1 MLERIKGNIE
11 ANREGFSLAEMLI
24 VLLIISFLV
33 LAMPPIVH
41 KKVQKRITR
50 GEHGRYECWVA
61 PQTMTVNGVTYE
73 KGKTYEYYATEKSG
87 PCTNCGAKDAPKGYV
102 PTGGQCT
109 FKPKEMAPNAAY
121 FSFNVIG
128 GGAGGSYAPYDAS
141 DKMYKDTESVV
152 SANVRLGK
160 YVCTEGKPNIDGT
173 CTSEAYVGGENPA
186 NWSWYGLL
194 YPTGSGTC
202 NNVSDSATFRTPD
215 KNGWNYWRYY
225 ITYYGHSDETEHY
238 AYNYKNSIEAYNDLP
253 RTKDWVKYYWEP
265 VQFQNDSLRF
275 CSGSGYNGTPVPDH
289 VNSSGVES
297 YKYFYGGPGGNGV
310 CVHLKPREYFQAGG
324 TYPSLTA
331 ANYFKVARAKRQY
344 PYEYYFYVTKNDAV
358 KSTLLVSMEK
368 TRLTDDMDMPQA
380 ATNPGI
386 STGTMPPIIGAV
398 TAVKEGDT
406 QPGCGSSYEGNFVY
420 LGGTGDNSD
429 LLVLP
434 GANGHKADVRVR
446 TEVSQRG
453 DTVTV
458 GDEIINFTG
467 TNAANRIASAVN
479 AENSVWEIAND
490 APAGKFEASI
500 PNLEGANLFPS
511 SILMTRKYG
520 FDSTTFGYPGEPGE
534 SISMFLPSLTGNLT
548 FEIGQGGAKGS
559 ATSKT
564 GTGGSP
570 TYVKNSDGVTIF
582 TAKGGVGHMGGEIGS
597 KVLMF
602 GEDIL
607 KGRGEESS
615 NPMKL
620 SSVCESGVTF
630 GAKTDKDGA
639 PLLIDGCL
647 DKGVRDNEKRFSAD
661 SGFYTILELDTNT
674 KTPSV
679 INMLYGSIDDGGT
692 GMLPGSGGDGGYSF
706 LRDTRG
712 KETIHFDNHP
722 QKHDDS
728 VYNYSYTY
736 TDGTGTQHPTIT
748 QNYTCYRKKENI
760 GEASGTAVNTTVCEP
775 SRGYPGAVVIVW

>member
-160 YVCTEGKPNIDGT
+160 YICTEGKPNIDGT
-173 CTSEAYVGGENPA
+173 CTNASSTYPGGENPA
-186 NWSWYGLL
+186 NWSWYGEI
-194 YPTGSGTC
+194 YQTGSGIC
-202 NNVSDSATFRTPD
+202 NDLYGKTFRKPI
-215 KNGWNYWRYY
+215 NGSTDI
-225 ITYYGHSDETEHY
+225 ITFWGRDSETEHY
-238 AYNYKNSIEAYNDLP
+238 AYNYKNSIDAYNELP
-253 RTKDWVKYYWEP
+253 RTKDWVKYYWYP
-265 VQFQNDSLRF
+265 VSLTNQFLRF
-275 CSGSGYNGTPVPDH
+275 CSGNGYTGAPITTPA
-289 VNSSGVES
+289 SSAGVEYS
-297 YKYFYGGPGGNGV
+297 TFRYGGPGGKGV
-310 CVHLKPREYFQAGG
+310 CVSLKPSESMPVGASS
-324 TYPSLTA
+324 PSLGA
-331 ANYFKVARAKRQY
+331 DNYFKVARAKRDN
-344 PYEYYFYVTKNDAV
+344 PEYFFYVANRDTRRTTKV
-358 KSTLLVSMEK
+358 VSMER
-368 TRLTDDMDMPQA
+368 TRLTDRFDMPKA
-380 ATNPGI
+380 ATNPQI
-386 STGTMPPIIGAV
+386 SNGGVAPSPGAV
-398 TAVKEGDT
+398 THQEI
-406 QPGCGSSYEGNFVY
+406 CGNSYEGNFVY
-420 LGGTGDNSD
+420 LGGTNGTPD

-434 GANGHKADVRVR
+434 GANGHSA
-446 TEVSQRG
+446 TELLTTEESQSG
-453 DTVTV
+453 GTFVIGGQPV
-458 GDEIINFTG
+458 NFTG
-467 TNAANRIASAVN
+467 MNAADRISESVN
-479 AENSVWEIAND
+479 ADNSIWRVVSTND
-490 APAGKFEASI
+490 NFNATM
-500 PNLEGANLFPS
+500 PNLEGIFFPS
-511 SILMTRKYG
+511 SIVMTRKSG

-548 FEIGQGGAKGS
+548 FEIGQGGEKGS
-559 ATSKT
+559 AASKT

-570 TYVKNSDGVTIF
+570 TYVKNSSGVTIF

-615 NPMKL
+615 NPMNL

-679 INMLYGSIDDGGT
+679 INKLYGSIDDGGT

-722 QKHDDS
+722 QKRDDT

>member
-50 GEHGRYECWVA
+50 GEHGRYECWVS
-61 PQTMTVNGVTYE
+61 PQDMTVDGVTYQ
-73 KGKTYEYYATEKSG
+73 KGKTYEYYATEKNG
-87 PCTNCGAKDAPKGYV
+87 PCADCGEKGNPKGYI

-128 GGAGGSYAPYDAS
+128 GGAGGSYAPYDSS
-141 DKMYKDTESVV
+141 DKMYKDSEAAVT
-152 SANVRLGK
+152 ANVRLGK

-173 CTSEAYVGGENPA
+173 CPPSSGRPTGENPA
-186 NWSWYGLL
+186 NWSWYGKIYEAGAGNCNVDKISSLGFRK
-194 YPTGSGTC
+194 PINGGT
-202 NNVSDSATFRTPD
+202 DSITFS
-215 KNGWNYWRYY
+215 WWAA
-225 ITYYGHSDETEHY
+225 ETEHY
-238 AYNYKNSIEAYNDLP
+238 AYNYKNSIEAYDELP
-253 RTKDWVKYYWEP
+253 RTKDWVKYYWYP
-265 VQFQNDSLRF
+265 VSLTNQYLTF
-275 CSGSGYNGTPVPDH
+275 CSGNGYTGAPVANSGSHAGSEY
-289 VNSSGVES
+289 
-297 YKYFYGGPGGNGV
+297 YKYFYGGPGGKGV
-310 CVHLKPREYFQAGG
+310 CVSLKPKESLPVGMN
-324 TYPSLTA
+324 YPSLGSD
-331 ANYFKVARAKRQY
+331 NYFKVARAKRDN
-344 PYEYYFYVTKNDAV
+344 PEYFFYVLNRDYRNTTK
-358 KSTLLVSMEK
+358 LVSMEK
-368 TRLTDDMDMPQA
+368 TRLTDDFDLPKA
-380 ATNPGI
+380 ATNPEI
-386 STGTMPPIIGAV
+386 SNGGVEPSPGAY
-398 TAVKEGDT
+398 TH
-406 QPGCGSSYEGNFVY
+406 QNICGNSFEGNFVY
-420 LGGTGDNSD
+420 LGGTKETPD

-434 GANGHKADVRVR
+434 GGNGHEATSAVS
-446 TEVSQRG
+446 TEISQAG
-453 DTVTV
+453 ETVTV
-458 GDEIINFTG
+458 GDETINFTG
-467 TNAANRIASAVN
+467 KNAADRIADLIN
-479 AENSVWEIAND
+479 AENSIWRVVSTND
-490 APAGKFEASI
+490 NFSASI
-500 PNLEGANLFPS
+500 PNLEGASFFPS
-511 SILMTRKYG
+511 SIVMTRKYG

-534 SISMFLPSLTGNLT
+534 SISMFLPNLTGNLT
-548 FEIGQGGAKGS
+548 FQIGQGGDEGS

-564 GTGGSP
+564 GGSGSP
-570 TYVKNSDGVTIF
+570 TSVKNSDGVNIF

-630 GAKTDKDGA
+630 GSKKDEDGY

-679 INMLYGSIDDGGT
+679 INKLYGSIDDGGS

-712 KETIHFDNHP
+712 TETIHFDNHP
-722 QKHDDS
+722 QKHDDT
-728 VYNYSYTY
+728 VYDYNYTY
-736 TDGTGTQHPTIT
+736 TDGTGTKHPTIT

-760 GEASGTAVNTTVCEP
+760 GEASGDKVTTTVCEP

>member
-61 PQTMTVNGVTYE
+61 PQTMTVNGVTYNE
-73 KGKTYEYYATEKSG
+73 GTTYEYYATEKSG
-87 PCTNCGAKDAPKGYV
+87 PCSNCGAKETPNGYV
-102 PTGGQCT
+102 PTGGHCT

-141 DKMYKDTESVV
+141 DKMYKDTEAVV

-173 CTSEAYVGGENPA
+173 CSNASWMYPGGENPA
-186 NWSWYGLL
+186 NWSYYGDM
-194 YPTGSGTC
+194 YEAGSGNC
-202 NNVSDSATFRTPD
+202 NARYADEGKMSVSFRKPIDGGKDYLSFRGYGDS
-215 KNGWNYWRYY
+215 
-225 ITYYGHSDETEHY
+225 TEHY
-238 AYNYKNSIEAYNDLP
+238 AYNYKNSIEAYNELP
-253 RTKDWVKYYWEP
+253 RTKDWVRYYWYP
-265 VQFQNDSLRF
+265 VSLTNQFLKF
-275 CSGSGYNGTPVPDH
+275 CSGNGYAGAPVANSGTKFG
-289 VNSSGVES
+289 SES
-297 YKYFYGGPGGNGV
+297 YRYFYGGPGGKGV
-310 CVHLKPREYFQAGG
+310 CVSLKPKESMPVGAS
-324 TYPSLTA
+324 YPSLGA
-331 ANYFKVARAKRQY
+331 DNYFKVARAKRDN
-344 PYEYYFYVTKNDAV
+344 PEYFFYVVNADNNLTR
-358 KSTLLVSMEK
+358 LVSMEK
-368 TRLTDDMDMPQA
+368 SRLTDKFDLPKA

-386 STGTMPPIIGAV
+386 SEGLMEPTPGAV
-398 TAVKEGDT
+398 TH
-406 QPGCGSSYEGNFVY
+406 PRHCGNSYEGNFVY
-420 LGGTGDNSD
+420 LSGTNETPD

-434 GANGHKADVRVR
+434 GANGHEAISTVE
-446 TEVSQRG
+446 TEVSQAG
-453 DTVTV
+453 GTVNV
-458 GDEIINFTG
+458 GGETINFTG
-467 TNAANRIASAVN
+467 MNAADRISEAVN
-479 AENSVWEIAND
+479 ADNSIWRIVSAND
-490 APAGKFEASI
+490 SFNASI
-500 PNLEGANLFPS
+500 PSLDGLFFPL
-511 SILMTRKYG
+511 SIVMTRKYG

-548 FEIGQGGAKGS
+548 FEIGQGGDEGS
-559 ATSKT
+559 AASKT

-570 TYVKNSDGVTIF
+570 TYVKNSSGVTIF

-597 KVLMF
+597 KVFMF
-602 GEDIL
+602 GEDVL

-615 NPMKL
+615 NPMKF

-630 GAKTDKDGA
+630 GAKTDKNGA

-647 DKGVRDNEKRFSAD
+647 DVGVRDNEKRFSAD

-722 QKHDDS
+722 QKRDVTAYD
-728 VYNYSYTY
+728 YSYTY

-760 GEASGTAVNTTVCEP
+760 GEASGTPVNTTVCEP